1 MKNNQLIAT
10 NTLWYKI
17 SNLFKNLF
25 TKKEKEEY
33 NILNIKNSNFIDNIS
48 LRDKMVI
55 YAIQKETAKNLM
67 TGNLKIESLSNEE
80 VNDMIKYFIE
90 YNNKMSQDLKRIK
103 KNIIDLR
110 NNINWL
116 IFVSIVTR
124 AEKVVDNYANGTK
137 KK

>member
-110 NNINWL
+110 NNIN
-116 IFVSIVTR
+116 
-124 AEKVVDNYANGTK
+124 
-137 KK
+137 